1 MSVAREGEYIHYL
14 HSTVL
19 LASSSQHLEKT
30 RKVWRM
36 IENSNARSKSRDKR
50 KKKLIEEYLFS
61 VRGDGSGMAEIRLS
75 KECCHTACHRQHA
88 KKDVYEVVDYS
99 WRFLQAQRRQR
110 CNPCK
115 RNQTRNRTGLWRQKQ
130 AIQREKNLLGY
141 GSSDTE
147 REREKENCGKF
158 LRQTCI
164 VLYAKKTPAM
174 PDAGHGR

>member
-1 MSVAREGEYIHYL
+1 VSVAREGEYIHYL

-75 KECCHTACHRQHA
+75 KECCHTAWHRQHA

-99 WRFLQAQRRQR
+99 
-110 CNPCK
+110 
-115 RNQTRNRTGLWRQKQ
+115 
-130 AIQREKNLLGY
+130 
-141 GSSDTE
+141 
-147 REREKENCGKF
+147 
-158 LRQTCI
+158 
-164 VLYAKKTPAM
+164 
-174 PDAGHGR
+174 